1 MADCGKCKV
10 KSAQAA
16 DVPYIVH
23 EASMARSER
32 TVKRLWATIIL
43 LILLFVGSNAAWIWW
58 NNQWETVE
66 SWEITQENEDGN
78 NNYIGHDGD
87 IENGETDHPQ
97 N

>member
-1 MADCGKCKV
+1 MADCGNCKV

-43 LILLFVGSNAAWIWW
+43 LILLLVSSNAAWIWW

-78 NNYIGHDGD
+78 NNYIGNDGD
-87 IENGETDHPQ
+87 IANG
-97 N
+97 

>member
-1 MADCGKCKV
+1 MADCGNCKV

-43 LILLFVGSNAAWIWW
+43 LILLLVGSNAAWLFYESQFEDVIT
-58 NNQWETVE
+58 TV
-66 SWEITQENEDGN
+66 TQENEDGYN
-78 NNYIGHDGD
+78 NFIGRDGKFQ
-87 IENGETDHPQ
+87 NG
-97 N
+97 

>member
-1 MADCGKCKV
+1 MADCGNCKV

-32 TVKRLWATIIL
+32 VVKRLWAAIIL
-43 LILLFVGSNAAWIWW
+43 LILLLVGSNAAWIWW

-78 NNYIGHDGD
+78 NNYIGNDGD
-87 IENGETDHPQ
+87 IANG
-97 N
+97 